1 MIHVLLLNSVVSAG
15 GSGGSSGFAQIMG
28 LVIGG
33 ILINN
38 YVLSRFLGICPFLG
52 VSRQLDSALGMG
64 AAVVFVMAMTGAS
77 CYALWQLVLIPLHLE
92 YLSTIVFIL
101 IIAALVQFVEMIL
114 LKYSPALYKA
124 LGIYLPLIT
133 TNCAVLGV
141 AVLNKDAGYNLAYSV
156 INAVAGALGF
166 TLALILMAG
175 LRERM
180 EYSNLPL
187 FLRGK
192 PITFILAGVMSI
204 AFLGFAGLGV

>member
-1 MIHVLLLNSVVSAG
+1 M
-15 GSGGSSGFAQIMG
+15 SGGGLAQIMG

-64 AAVVFVMAMTGAS
+64 AAVVFVMAMAAVG
-77 CYALWQLVLIPLHLE
+77 CNLLWELLLVPLHLE

-101 IIAALVQFVEMIL
+101 IIAALVQLVEMIL
-114 LKYSPALYKA
+114 LKFSPALYRA

-141 AVLNKDAGYNLAYSV
+141 AVLNKDAGYDLVLSLV
-156 INAVAGALGF
+156 NAVAGAIGF
-166 TLALILMAG
+166 GLALILMAG
-175 LRERM
+175 LRERL
-180 EYSNLPL
+180 EYSPVPAAMK
-187 FLRGK
+187 GK

>member
-1 MIHVLLLNSVVSAG
+1 MNAPTILAALLGATPAG
-15 GSGGSSGFAQIMG
+15 GGAGLSQIMG

-52 VSRQLDSALGMG
+52 VSKQLDSALGMG
-64 AAVVFVMAMTGAS
+64 AAVVFVMDMTAAS
-77 CYALWQLVLIPLHLE
+77 WYVLWQLLLVPLHLE

-101 IIAALVQFVEMIL
+101 IIAALVQFVEMVL
-114 LKYSPALYKA
+114 LKFSPALYKA

-141 AVLNKDAGYNLAYSV
+141 AVLNKDAGYSLGLGV
-156 INAVAGALGF
+156 VNAVAGALGF
-166 TLALILMAG
+166 SLALILMAG
-175 LRERM
+175 LRERLEM
-180 EYSNLPL
+180 SNTPDAMK
-187 FLRGK
+187 GK

>member
-1 MIHVLLLNSVVSAG
+1 VSPALLLSAAVSSTGAG
-15 GSGGSSGFAQIMG
+15 GGGFAQIMG

-52 VSRQLDSALGMG
+52 VSKQLDSAIGMG
-64 AAVVFVMAMTGAS
+64 AAVVFVMAMTGAA
-77 CYALWQLVLIPLHLE
+77 CWALWELVLIPMHLE

-101 IIAALVQFVEMIL
+101 IIAALVQLVEMIL

-141 AVLNKDAGYNLAYSV
+141 AVLNKDAGYNLAMSV
-156 INAVAGALGF
+156 INAVSGALGF
-166 TLALILMAG
+166 GLALILMAG
-175 LRERM
+175 LRMRM
-180 EYSNLPL
+180 EYSDIPL
-187 FLRGK
+187 ALRGK
-192 PITFILAGVMSI
+192 PITFILAGLMSI